1 MKAYIKVFLPLLLV
15 FIFSGCLANELNT
28 SNAVNNQT
36 SSKSEENFKLPLL
49 NEEGDLR
56 ENKEYS
62 ENDSRAYSIF
72 DRNYNPKVKE
82 KINNSRSS
90 KAPQHVWVYTK
101 EFAER
106 FGMPKRWI
114 GSDDFKG
121 ALAIA
126 YRVEVV
132 NDIRCGYFGK
142 SDNCRNFN
150 SNEILD
156 IYLPNNSKTVPW
168 NTTENIGYKSNIQSN
183 DFLDLIPNSD
193 YMRNKYIKENGS
205 LPKEYGINDY
215 YKSFKEIGID
225 SISIVQSFGKDG
237 ISKYNSMGKA
247 TNNVIY
253 FHRNIFEGI
262 DLIRIG
268 NIDNFANDN
277 KNKNNLDMQIWLH
290 KGNSVDGTDKD
301 SDDFRL
307 KNIKYAVGTDSKG
320 MPTGIRVHKDVMP
333 EHKIIPSE
341 AFIKR
346 VNEYKKEYEKYDFF
360 EYFKENVN
368 K

>member
-1 MKAYIKVFLPLLLV
+1 MKAYIKVFLPFLIV

-36 SSKSEENFKLPLL
+36 SSKSEENFKVPLL

-62 ENDSRAYSIF
+62 ESDFRAYSIF
-72 DRNYNPKVKE
+72 DRKYNPKVKE
-82 KINNSRSS
+82 KIGDKQAS

-114 GSDDFKG
+114 AGDDFKG

-126 YRVEVV
+126 YRVEIT
-132 NDIRCGYFGK
+132 NDISCGYFGK
-142 SDNCRNFN
+142 SDNCRKIY
-150 SNEILD
+150 SSEILD

-168 NTTENIGYKSNIQSN
+168 NTTEQIGLDWPNNNSMT
-183 DFLDLIPNSD
+183 FLNLIENTENEK
-193 YMRNKYIKENGS
+193 NKYIERNGS

-215 YKSFKEIGID
+215 YKTFKIKIGID
-225 SISIVQSFGKDG
+225 SVSKTHSFKKDG
-237 ISKYNSMGKA
+237 FASYASMAGGGD
-247 TNNVIY
+247 VLY

-262 DLIRIG
+262 DLIRLSVV
-268 NIDNFANDN
+268 NFANSN
-277 KNKNNLDMQIWLH
+277 NGKNTDMQIWFH
-290 KGNSVDGTDKD
+290 RGNPVDLTDKN

-307 KNIKYAVGTDSKG
+307 KNIKYARSIDS
-320 MPTGIRVHKDVMP
+320 TGKPSSIKPHKDVMP

-341 AFIKR
+341 AFMKR
-346 VNEYKKEYEKYDFF
+346 VNEYEKEYEKYDFF

>member
-1 MKAYIKVFLPLLLV
+1 MKVYVKVFLPLLLV

-62 ENDSRAYSIF
+62 ESDFRAYSIF
-72 DRNYNPKVKE
+72 DRKYNPKVKE
-82 KINNSRSS
+82 KIGDKQAS

-114 GSDDFKG
+114 GGDDFKG

-126 YRVEVV
+126 YRVEIT
-132 NDIRCGYFGK
+132 NDISCGYFGK
-142 SDNCRNFN
+142 SDNCRKIY
-150 SNEILD
+150 SSEILD

-168 NTTENIGYKSNIQSN
+168 NTTEQIGLDWPNNNSMT
-183 DFLDLIPNSD
+183 FLNLIENTENEK
-193 YMRNKYIKENGS
+193 NKYIERNGS

-215 YKSFKEIGID
+215 YKTFKIKIGID
-225 SISIVQSFGKDG
+225 SVSKTHSFKKDG
-237 ISKYNSMGKA
+237 FASYASMAGGGD
-247 TNNVIY
+247 VLY

-262 DLIRIG
+262 DLIRLSVV
-268 NIDNFANDN
+268 NFANSN
-277 KNKNNLDMQIWLH
+277 NGKNTDMQIWFH
-290 KGNSVDGTDKD
+290 RGNPVDLTDKN

-307 KNIKYAVGTDSKG
+307 KNIKYSVGIGS
-320 MPTGIRVHKDVMP
+320 TGKPMGIKSHKDVMP

-341 AFIKR
+341 AFMKR
-346 VNEYKKEYEKYDFF
+346 VNEYEKEYEKYDFS